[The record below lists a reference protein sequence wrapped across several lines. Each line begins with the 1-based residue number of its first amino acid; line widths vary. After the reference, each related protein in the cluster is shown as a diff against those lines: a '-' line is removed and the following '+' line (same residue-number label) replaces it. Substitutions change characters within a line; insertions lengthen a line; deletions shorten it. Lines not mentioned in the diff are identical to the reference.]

1 MAGNTAAVA
10 GNTAAVV
17 AGSRNMEEDHLFD
30 PSEEGRPAVP
40 VRILEVDNPIDT
52 FTPNN
57 DRLHSIYY
65 LLLHCLKREKEK
77 ARERDRERDNQK
89 ECCRT

>member
-1 MAGNTAAVA
+1 MGNTAAVVAGNTAAVA
-10 GNTAAVV
+10 G
-17 AGSRNMEEDHLFD
+17 SRNKEEDHLFD

-40 VRILEVDNPIDT
+40 VRILEVDKPIDT

-65 LLLHCLKREKEK
+65 LLLHCLK
-77 ARERDRERDNQK
+77 
-89 ECCRT
+89 